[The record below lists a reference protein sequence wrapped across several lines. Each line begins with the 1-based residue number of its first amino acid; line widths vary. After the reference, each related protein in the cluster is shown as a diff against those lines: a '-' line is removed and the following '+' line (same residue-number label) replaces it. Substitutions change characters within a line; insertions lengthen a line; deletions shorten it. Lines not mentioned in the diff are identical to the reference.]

1 MNGQQGNDDND
12 PQIGR
17 RTKRMALLRRIRENT
32 NNVFVP
38 TDEVPWILA
47 NHWLTTTRALTAD
60 DPRTPNPP
68 GFKGELYPPQAT
80 MLQAMLD
87 MERRPFLTL
96 NATGISEESRTP
108 IMVANRGLIRE
119 HFSFGKTV
127 LAMALVCKSRRP
139 RPMPEKVNMAMIPVK
154 SGVNAAFV
162 TNDSTMVTKG
172 CVVSVDKA
180 ETEFMP
186 ELTCRYSRVLDVT
199 MVVAASAVIS
209 QWAENAERF
218 TSLKYF
224 IIENVKS
231 LREFQE
237 LYESGRLMA
246 YSMVLV
252 KAGRVTAR
260 FTVEGEPAPRPRQTQ
275 RSLIGA
281 IGMILEGVSLA
292 RLIIDDFDSIKL
304 GSDDCFLPAL
314 FTWVISATRR
324 TTTVRASTEEGG
336 TISEMLR
343 NNTSSFPVLGAALD
357 DITYGALSLK
367 CDPLYVA
374 AHINTTTMEF
384 RRIFVK
390 GGQAAAILRDLGV
403 ADDVVEMIN
412 GDAIGTAAETLGI
425 NAKSVG
431 DIISRILQDRK
442 DKYRVAVHIQ
452 HLIGY
457 AKEQLS
463 KKDGKEQDGKAISA
477 LRAAIKSGSEAA
489 VDDALWDVAGP
500 SYEVTAALKSLGE
513 WAEEQR
519 ATFGKTLERMRGN
532 IREKQCQCCM
542 IPFGG
547 EGAACEDGD
556 AQNAFIMNCC
566 QIIVCETCI
575 LVKINDK
582 KQQFIERCPN
592 CASYV
597 NPSKDLIRV
606 GKEIALDDAL
616 TDEVLIEDDAPLPS
630 VEDRLLPDEAPA
642 QEQAADTA
650 ADTVDAIDNP
660 RLKAL
665 IQLVTEQTIE
675 CIKDEIVPPYIKGLL
690 KGVKTVPWP
699 ADRPKKYVVFTTYP
713 ESTKNVAEAMTRL
726 GIGFLV
732 LRGRRQDK
740 DEAREIVRTDPSI
753 NVLLITAKEQCSG
766 MHIPWA
772 SHIVLYHPISDS
784 ATESQAAARIQR
796 LGREFSAECVCILN
810 EADAAK
816 LAI

>member
-12 PQIGR
+12 PLIGR
-17 RTKRMALLRRIRENT
+17 RTKRQLLLRRIRENT

-47 NHWLTTTRALTAD
+47 DHGLTTARALTAD
-60 DPRTPNPP
+60 DPRAPNPP
-68 GFKGELYPPQAT
+68 GFKGDLYPPQAT

-87 MERRPFLTL
+87 LERRPLL
-96 NATGISEESRTP
+96 RLRSAASAPEDSRP
-108 IMVANRGLIRE
+108 PVIAANRGLIRE
-119 HFSFGKTV
+119 QFSFGKTV
-127 LAMALVCKSRRP
+127 LAMALVCASRRP
-139 RPMPEKVNMAMIPVK
+139 RPMPEKVNMAMVPVK
-154 SGVNAAFV
+154 SGVNAALV
-162 TNDSTMVTKG
+162 TTGDSMLAPGPKG
-172 CVVSVDKA
+172 CVIAVDKA
-180 ETEFMP
+180 ETEFVP
-186 ELTCRYSRVLDVT
+186 ELTCRYSRVLDAT

-252 KAGRVTAR
+252 KAGKVTAR
-260 FTVEGEPAPRPRQTQ
+260 FTVDGEPAPRPTQTQ

-281 IGMILEGVSLA
+281 IGSILEGVSLA

-324 TTTVRASTEEGG
+324 TTMVRAITEEGE
-336 TISEMLR
+336 TIDAMLR
-343 NNTSSFPVLGAALD
+343 SNTSSFPILGTALD
-357 DITYGALSLK
+357 DVTYGALSLK

-403 ADDVVEMIN
+403 ADDIVGMIN
-412 GDAIGTAAETLGI
+412 GDAVCTAAETLGI

-442 DKYRVAVHIQ
+442 DKYRAAVHIQ
-452 HLIGY
+452 RLLGY
-457 AKEQLS
+457 AREQLA
-463 KKDGKEQDGKAISA
+463 KKKGREQDSAVVSA
-477 LRAAIKSGSEAA
+477 LRAAIKAGSEAA

-500 SYEVTAALKSLGE
+500 SVEVSNALKSLGE

-519 ATFGKTLERMRGN
+519 ATFGKALERMRGN

-542 IPFGG
+542 IPFEDPRSGSGGG
-547 EGAACEDGD
+547 EEPGPEEGEG

-575 LVKINDK
+575 LVKVDDK

-592 CASYV
+592 CAIYI

-616 TDEVLIEDDAPLPS
+616 TDGVLIEEDAPRPS
-630 VEDRLLPDEAPA
+630 VEDCLLPDEAPA
-642 QEQAADTA
+642 PA
-650 ADTVDAIDNP
+650 P
-660 RLKAL
+660 R
-665 IQLVTEQTIE
+665 
-675 CIKDEIVPPYIKGLL
+675 
-690 KGVKTVPWP
+690 
-699 ADRPKKYVVFTTYP
+699 
-713 ESTKNVAEAMTRL
+713 
-726 GIGFLV
+726 
-732 LRGRRQDK
+732 RGRPTTRSTQ
-740 DEAREIVRTDPSI
+740 SI
-753 NVLLITAKEQCSG
+753 TRGSRRSSN
-766 MHIPWA
+766 W
-772 SHIVLYHPISDS
+772 
-784 ATESQAAARIQR
+784 
-796 LGREFSAECVCILN
+796 
-810 EADAAK
+810 
-816 LAI
+816 